1 MLLKYQNENQSNNNN
16 NLSQSNNSFRNINNN
31 ILNNNLYNT
40 NSSYTSIEE
49 PKSLPGWMFL
59 KILSFVA
66 YMRIQRKC
74 KKVFLQWKKEA
85 KIYKEEITEN
95 QREFKH

>member
-1 MLLKYQNENQSNNNN
+1 
-16 NLSQSNNSFRNINNN
+16 
-31 ILNNNLYNT
+31 
-40 NSSYTSIEE
+40 
-49 PKSLPGWMFL
+49 MFL